1 MAIVIGSMKAVDCG
15 IGISTSSTG
24 NLQVDSLETT
34 RCGMGMH
41 IRDDINNTDL
51 ECLLNKID
59 DLEASSI
66 SERALL
72 EEAIALIQAQIASP
86 SSVKE
91 FLVSLRAISEGAA
104 GSMLYTVVSSFAQ
117 A

>member
-15 IGISTSSTG
+15 IGISTLSTI
-24 NLQVDSLETT
+24 NLQVGSLETT

-72 EEAIALIQAQIASP
+72 EEAIALIRTQIASP
-86 SSVKE
+86 SPIEE
-91 FLVSLRAISEGAA
+91 FWRSLRAISEGAA

-117 A
+117 V